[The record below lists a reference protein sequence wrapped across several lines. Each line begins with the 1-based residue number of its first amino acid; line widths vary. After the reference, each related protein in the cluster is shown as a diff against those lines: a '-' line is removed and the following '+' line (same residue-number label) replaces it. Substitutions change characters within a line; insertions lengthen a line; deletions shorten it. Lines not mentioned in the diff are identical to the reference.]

1 MAISLSEG
9 AKYSLPDF
17 QRGVI
22 QAAIDHSDLLEYLK
36 WQGIAGNAYQYQRE
50 SSATAASV
58 YAPGDTWSESTSDTS
73 LVTAKLKIIGDDAAI
88 DEFSEVTGDNP
99 GAISAAQIPI
109 KIRNAVWKYEK
120 LFIAGDEATNS
131 KEFDGLRLICTTGNS
146 NRITMGTNGATLTL
160 KKLDEVIDTVYGKPG
175 MLLMTKRT
183 RRTLGDLARGST
195 ALNSGRNEFQK
206 TWSTWNGIPIIVMD
220 TIGNALTKGTSSV
233 ASEIY
238 CCDITPGYGVLGLQN
253 ENTMARVKTPAVD
266 VRVPGPQVLDLGQ
279 MESKDARKYRVRWYS
294 GMAVGAL
301 RAVACLDGVLE

>member
-1 MAISLSEG
+1 MAISLAEG

-17 QRGVI
+17 QRGII
-22 QAAIDHSDLLEYLK
+22 QAAIEHSELLRHLK

-50 SSATAASV
+50 SSATAANV
-58 YAPGDTWSESTSDTS
+58 YAPGDTWNESTSDTS

-88 DEFSEVTGDNP
+88 DEFSEITGDNP

-120 LFIAGDEATNS
+120 LFIAGDEATS
-131 KEFDGLRLICTTGNS
+131 AKEFDGLRLICTSGNS

-160 KKLDEVIDTVYGKPG
+160 KKLDELIDTVYGTPG

-183 RRTLGDLARGST
+183 RRTLGDLARGSA
-195 ALNSGRNEFQK
+195 ALASGRDEFGMMW
-206 TWSTWNGIPIIVMD
+206 TSWYGVPIVPMD
-220 TIGNALTKGTSSV
+220 TIGNALTKGSSSV

-238 CCDITPGYGVLGLQN
+238 ACDITPGYGVLGLQN
-253 ENTMARVKTPAVD
+253 EKTMARMQTPAID
-266 VRVPGPQVLDLGQ
+266 VTVPGPQVIDLGQ
-279 MESKDARKYRVRWYS
+279 METKDAKKYRVRWYS